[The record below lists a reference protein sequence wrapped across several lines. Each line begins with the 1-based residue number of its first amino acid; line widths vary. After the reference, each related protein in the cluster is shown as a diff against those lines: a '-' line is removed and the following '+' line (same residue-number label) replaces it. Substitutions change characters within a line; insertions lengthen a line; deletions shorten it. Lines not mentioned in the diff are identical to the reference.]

1 MENIF
6 EVEKLNSIRNE
17 MTHLWGSVFVTAGGT
32 IALILEH
39 NKSAL
44 TYLFIIAGFL
54 FTLLM
59 VNAYFIR
66 RNEVVKIL
74 KDLEAER

>member
-17 MTHLWGSVFVTAGGT
+17 MTHLWGSVFVTAGGS
-32 IALILEH
+32 IALFLNSPCLVNYVLGVAGIII
-39 NKSAL
+39 
-44 TYLFIIAGFL
+44 FIIMA
-54 FTLLM
+54 
-59 VNAYFIR
+59 NAYFIR

-74 KDLEAER
+74 KDLQAEQ

>member
-17 MTHLWGSVFVTAGGT
+17 MTHLWGSVFVTAGGS
-32 IALILEH
+32 IALFL
-39 NKSAL
+39 NSPSLVNYVLGVAG
-44 TYLFIIAGFL
+44 IIISIIMA
-54 FTLLM
+54 
-59 VNAYFIR
+59 NAYFIR

-74 KDLEAER
+74 KDLRAEQ